1 MERALLVTDLGF
13 GDAGKGVVT
22 DHLVRRLGARL
33 VVRSH
38 GGAQAGHNVVTP
50 DGRHHT
56 FAQFGAGTFVP
67 GVRTFLARHMV
78 VHPTALLTEAEHLAS
93 VGVPDALSR
102 LSISEQALFIS
113 PFQQAMGRLRELC
126 RGDARHGSCG
136 VGVGECVKDSLEFP
150 NEALRMGLFRSPIKL
165 RMALAR
171 EQERK
176 REEMKREL
184 PFLPRYPSVE
194 RERWVLED
202 PTIVARF
209 IEAIQPLRA
218 VPIVSDAWLREAL
231 STGGAVIFEGAQGV
245 LLDEHVGF
253 HPYTT
258 WSTCTFAR
266 GQELL
271 REASFRG
278 EIERIGV
285 LRTYA
290 VRHGHGPFPTEDRSL
305 DDVLPEPHNEDGP
318 WQGRVRRGWPDM
330 ALARYALEACGGAD
344 SLAITHLD
352 ALPKVTDW
360 RVCTKY
366 TISDE
371 PGNPWVPSP
380 PKTPDLERQ
389 AALTER
395 LFRATPMYE
404 AVDWSGEGGA
414 ERATRYFGD
423 ALGVPVRL
431 ASFGPS
437 SDRVTTWLPKSLAFG

>member
-1 MERALLVTDLGF
+1 MQRAVLVTDLGF
-13 GDAGKGVVT
+13 GDAGKGLVT

-56 FAQFGAGTFVP
+56 FAQLGAGTFVP
-67 GVRTFLARHMV
+67 GVRTFLGRHMV
-78 VHPTALLTEAEHLAS
+78 VHPTALLTEAAHLAS
-93 VGVPDALSR
+93 VGVGDALSR
-102 LSISEQALFIS
+102 LHISEQALFIS
-113 PFQQAMGRLRELC
+113 PFQQAMNRLRELC

-136 VGVGECVKDSLEFP
+136 VGVGEAVKDSLQFP

-171 EQERK
+171 QQERK

-202 PTIVARF
+202 PSIPARF
-209 IEAIQPLRA
+209 IEAIQPLRN
-218 VPIVSDAWLREAL
+218 VPIVADSWFREAL
-231 STGGAVIFEGAQGV
+231 STEETVIFEGAQGV
-245 LLDEHVGF
+245 LLDEDVGF

-258 WSTCTFAR
+258 WSRCTFAR
-266 GQELL
+266 GLTML
-271 REASFRG
+271 REASFQG

-305 DDVLPEPHNEDGP
+305 DKLLPEPHNEDGP
-318 WQGRVRRGWPDM
+318 WQGRVRRGWPDV
-330 ALARYALEACGGAD
+330 ALSRYALEACGGAD

-352 ALPKVTDW
+352 ALPRVAAW
-360 RVCTKY
+360 QVCTKY
-366 TISDE
+366 TNPDDA
-371 PGNPWVPSP
+371 GNPLVLTP
-380 PKTPDLERQ
+380 PATPDLERQ
-389 AALTER
+389 AAVTER
-395 LFRATPMYE
+395 LAKATPVYE
-404 AVDWSGEGGA
+404 AVEWSGDGGA
-414 ERATRYFGD
+414 ERATRYFGE

-431 ASFGPS
+431 AAYGPS
-437 SDRVTTWLPKSLAFG
+437 SDRVTYGRGEP